1 MKSTALLRRR
11 ILSRRATITVV
22 GQGYVGLSVAS
33 AAAELGFSVTGV
45 DIDGG
50 RVADLTAGLLAVPGV
65 NERSF
70 EAGFGTGRLSFTTE
84 ADVVEASDIVLI
96 CVPTPMRDHTPDL
109 SLVET
114 ACKDVARHLRAGSL
128 VILESTTYPGTTE
141 ELVAPILETS
151 GLVAGRDFL
160 LAYSPE
166 RIDPGNAEFVL
177 RNTPRVVGA
186 LTPESAG
193 VAALFYAQLVESVCV
208 VSSCRAAEL
217 VKLLENT
224 FRHVNIG
231 LVNEMAMICHDMG
244 IDVWEVVDAAAT
256 KPFGFMPFY
265 PGAGVGGHCIPV
277 DPAYLAW
284 QVRRDAGRQFRILEE
299 AQDVNQQMPA
309 YVATRISD
317 ALNDAGRAVKG
328 AHILVLGVAYKPDVG
343 DVRESPA
350 LRVIQMLE
358 KRAAKVSFHDP
369 YIDAVSYNG
378 SSMTRSELNS
388 RTLASADCVALITP
402 HRAYDLDWIASHA
415 PLVFDAR
422 NAYGSKPPENV
433 VKL

>member
-11 ILSRRATITVV
+11 ILSRRATISVV

-33 AAAELGFSVTGV
+33 AAAELGFSVSGI

-50 RVADLTAGLLAVPGV
+50 RVADLTAGVLSVPGV
-65 NERSF
+65 NERAF
-70 EAGFGTGRLSFTTE
+70 ETGFGTGRLSFTTE
-84 ADVVEASDIVLI
+84 ADVIEASDIILI

-109 SLVET
+109 SLVEG

-151 GLVAGRDFL
+151 GLAAGRDFL

-244 IDVWEVVDAAAT
+244 IDVWEVVDAAST

-277 DPAYLAW
+277 D
-284 QVRRDAGRQFRILEE
+284 
-299 AQDVNQQMPA
+299 
-309 YVATRISD
+309 
-317 ALNDAGRAVKG
+317 
-328 AHILVLGVAYKPDVG
+328 
-343 DVRESPA
+343 
-350 LRVIQMLE
+350 
-358 KRAAKVSFHDP
+358 
-369 YIDAVSYNG
+369 
-378 SSMTRSELNS
+378 
-388 RTLASADCVALITP
+388 
-402 HRAYDLDWIASHA
+402 
-415 PLVFDAR
+415 
-422 NAYGSKPPENV
+422 
-433 VKL
+433 